1 MSRSRALPTP
11 IASFLS
17 DGSVVCSRCGLPVAG
32 PGLPPGELAYKDRR
46 PDVIVAALLG
56 HRCNS

>member
-1 MSRSRALPTP
+1 MTGPPRP

-32 PGLPPGELAYKDRR
+32 PGLPPGELAYIVRR
-46 PDVIVAALLG
+46 PDVIIAALLG